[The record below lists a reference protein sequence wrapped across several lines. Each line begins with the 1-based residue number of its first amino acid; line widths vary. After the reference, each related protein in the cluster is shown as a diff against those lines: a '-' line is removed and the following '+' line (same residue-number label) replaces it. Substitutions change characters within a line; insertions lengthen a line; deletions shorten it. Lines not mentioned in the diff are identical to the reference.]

1 MIGNDGAMRESVQ
14 ECVGAGS
21 RSLIGYARVSTK
33 RQKLDLQL
41 KALEAA
47 GCDLVVSERLSG
59 VSLGR
64 GLLAAIGSCR
74 RGDLLVVWKLDRL
87 GRNMRELLA
96 VLDVLKSRGIGLQV
110 LTGAAS
116 SIDIG
121 QAEGPSLYAAYAAFA
136 EFELTMNRER
146 TLAGIEAHRTSGM
159 PARARPR
166 SLQLKFAAVANRKS
180 SRRACSGKKAS
191 SR

>member
-1 MIGNDGAMRESVQ
+1 MTGAMRESVRRR
-14 ECVGAGS
+14 VDAGGKM
-21 RSLIGYARVSTK
+21 LVGYARVSTK
-33 RQKLDLQL
+33 KQRLDLQL

-59 VSLGR
+59 ITLGR

-74 RGDLLVVWKLDRL
+74 RGDVLVVWKLDRL

-96 VLDVLKSRGIGLQV
+96 VLDVLRSRGIGLRV

-121 QAEGPSLYAAYAAFA
+121 QADGPSLYAAYAAFA
-136 EFELTMNRER
+136 ELELTMNRER
-146 TLAGIEAHRTSGM
+146 TLAGIDAHRISVM
-159 PARARPR
+159 PKRGHTR
-166 SLQLKFAAVANRKS
+166 SLQRKFAAVANRKS
-180 SRRACSGKKAS
+180 VRRASSGKTAS
-191 SR
+191 CR

>member
-1 MIGNDGAMRESVQ
+1 M
-14 ECVGAGS
+14 
-21 RSLIGYARVSTK
+21 STK

-47 GCDLVVSERLSG
+47 RCNLVVSERLSG

-74 RGDLLVVWKLDRL
+74 RKDLLVVWKLDRL

-96 VLDVLKSRGIGLQV
+96 VLEVLRSRGIGLRV

-116 SIDIG
+116 SINIA
-121 QAEGPSLYAAYAAFA
+121 QAEGPSVYAAYAAFA
-136 EFELTMNRER
+136 ELESTMNRER
-146 TLAGIEAHRTSGM
+146 TVAGLD
-159 PARARPR
+159 ARRSSMTATRANPR
-166 SLQLKFAAVANRKS
+166 LQTKFAAVARG
-180 SRRACSGKKAS
+180 R
-191 SR
+191 

>member
-1 MIGNDGAMRESVQ
+1 M
-14 ECVGAGS
+14 
-21 RSLIGYARVSTK
+21 LIGYARVSTR

-47 GCDLVVSERLSG
+47 GCDLVISERLSG

-74 RGDLLVVWKLDRL
+74 RGDRMVVWKLDRL

-96 VLDVLKSRGIGLQV
+96 VLEVMRSRGIKLRV

-136 EFELTMNRER
+136 ELELTMNRER
-146 TLAGIEAHRTSGM
+146 TLAGLNARRPSVA
-159 PARARPR
+159 PARRFPR
-166 SLQLKFAAVANRKS
+166 SIRPKFTAVANCGS
-180 SRRACSGKKAS
+180 SHRASAKKKG
-191 SR
+191 RG

>member
-1 MIGNDGAMRESVQ
+1 MMGEGDLERVDAGARTV
-14 ECVGAGS
+14 V
-21 RSLIGYARVSTK
+21 GYARVSTK

-41 KALEAA
+41 KALAAA

-74 RGDLLVVWKLDRL
+74 RDDLMVVWKLDRL

-96 VLDVLKSRGIGLQV
+96 VLDVLRSRGIGLKV

-136 EFELTMNRER
+136 ELELTMNRER
-146 TLAGIEAHRTSGM
+146 TLAGIEAKRTRGIS
-159 PARARPR
+159 ARSRSR
-166 SLQLKFAAVANRKS
+166 SLRSRFAAVAGGRGSRKVS
-180 SRRACSGKKAS
+180 AERAS